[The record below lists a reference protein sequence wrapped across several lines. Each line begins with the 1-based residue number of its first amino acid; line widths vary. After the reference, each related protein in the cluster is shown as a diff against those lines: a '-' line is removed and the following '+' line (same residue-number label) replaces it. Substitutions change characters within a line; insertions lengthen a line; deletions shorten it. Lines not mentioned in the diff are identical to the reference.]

1 MFLLLAIVLLLFLPL
16 PWNLVAALASLGAFA
31 LEVTYWQR
39 RTRNRAVRTGVE
51 NLVGS
56 LGEVVE
62 PLQPVGQVRV
72 LGELWQARASS
83 ELGRGSS
90 VRVVAVDGLTLVV
103 EGAPDETPASVDTA
117 S

>member
-1 MFLLLAIVLLLFLPL
+1 MFLLLAIVLLLFLPS
-16 PWNLVAALASLGAFA
+16 PWNLIGALASLGAFA

-39 RTRNRAVRTGVE
+39 RTRSRAVRTGVE

-56 LGEVVE
+56 LGEVIE

-72 LGELWQARASS
+72 LGELWQARASA
-83 ELGRGSS
+83 ELDRGSS

-103 EGAPDETPASVDTA
+103 EGAPDDAPASVETA